1 MAQTGSEAYQKARA
15 APADSGGR
23 GGWWPSR
30 DVLRVAALVAGVY
43 VALKLLW
50 FAYPV
55 FFLAFLG
62 ILFGLALSAAVD
74 RLARWRIPRGLGAAG
89 IVLAMIG
96 LVVGLG
102 IWVAPTL
109 REQSRE
115 LRTRLPEAVDRV
127 ESWINER
134 QSGVVGLILGGNPLP
149 GKPDSAATAATAA
162 APNGAQADS
171 SAQTAPAGRAPA
183 PAARDESVSGQL
195 GGAAKYFFA
204 FLSST
209 LTVLA
214 SLLLVVITAVY
225 IAVDPDLYRRG
236 LMHLVPHGSRARTGE
251 VLDKMALTLRHWL
264 VTELIAM
271 LVIGGVTTIVLLLL
285 GVRAAIALGII
296 AGLLEFVPYVGPIAA
311 AVPAI
316 GMGLLDS
323 PQTALYVAIAATAI
337 QQFENHLLIP
347 LLMEEGVDL
356 PPVLTIV
363 AQALM
368 GLVFGF
374 IGLLVAVPLLAAVL
388 IPIKML
394 YVEGVVGDE
403 VALPG
408 EAEAGG

>member
-1 MAQTGSEAYQKARA
+1 MARTDSGANRATGA
-15 APADSGGR
+15 APSDSGRR
-23 GGWWPSR
+23 GGRWPGR

-89 IVLAMIG
+89 IVLTMIG

-134 QSGVVGLILGGNPLP
+134 QSGVIGLILGGNPLP
-149 GKPDSAATAATAA
+149 GKPDSAATAA
-162 APNGAQADS
+162 PNGAQADS
-171 SAQTAPAGRAPA
+171 SAQTAPAGGAPA

-195 GGAAKYFFA
+195 GGVAKYFFA

-236 LMHLVPHGSRARTGE
+236 LMHLVPHGSRARAGE

-403 VALPG
+403 VTLPG